1 MSYIDNY
8 IQSKGGFNFD
18 LVNRN
23 AVLTDKMHLKQPPF
37 TKTGTT
43 IIGLICKDAVIVAA
57 DTRATAGPMVADK
70 NCEKLHKLAPNIYA
84 AGAGTA
90 AGILNTIIL
99 LQIYNS

>member
-18 LVNRN
+18 FINRN
-23 AVLTDKMHLKQPPF
+23 TVLTEKMHMKQPPF

-43 IIGLICKDAVIVAA
+43 IVGLICKDAVILAA

-70 NCEKLHKLAPNIYA
+70 NCEKLHKLAPNIFA

-90 AGILNTIIL
+90 AGFIFSFFEN
-99 LQIYNS
+99 